1 MNFKKNVNIAEFP
14 YSLIDEVKPHS
25 KHIHMVWHASFVCWR
40 LWSSFQNETK
50 ELNFA
55 LLWFYTFFFF
65 FFFFFGKQLHFL
77 LQYQLAYA
85 TSNFSLK
92 VAYQFLLKS
101 FSAFGCLYLINLCIF
116 LCIIF
121 LCLWFLNSCLCLINF
136 CYLPLH

>member
-1 MNFKKNVNIAEFP
+1 MLLLCAEDYGAVSRMKLKSSILLF
-14 YSLIDEVKPHS
+14 YDFTHS
-25 KHIHMVWHASFVCWR
+25 FFFFFV
-40 LWSSFQNETK
+40 F
-50 ELNFA
+50 F
-55 LLWFYTFFFF
+55 FFFF